1 MESFAKLVQ
10 KHHSRGIKTWYIRD
24 RVNGKTTFVSTRTDK
39 RAEANIVFAEYL
51 ARPENKHARTAS
63 EINIDDAIKGWL
75 SSIVTAHGE
84 GRTFLAYKSRV
95 DRIKS
100 FCSDRK
106 IITLAQVTPIVAQ
119 SFAESLSEKLAP
131 KTTNEIVK
139 IFRTIFKWASDQ
151 NDIIIRDPFTKT
163 SLPKIKQ
170 NRAEFFT
177 MDQVDKIMQ
186 YAPNNAFRAL
196 WGLMAYAGLRFEEAR
211 EIRSEHIHAD
221 YLTVFEGK
229 MGKTA
234 DVPISSKL
242 RAILDNYTT
251 DGAGPL
257 FGAEIPKRS
266 DKCLIH
272 LREAVFAARIENPGQ
287 ITHHKLRHSFASELL
302 RRGANAETVKELGR
316 WSSVE
321 TLFRH
326 YAHVLRDDLKK
337 AVETL

>member
-39 RAEANIVFAEYL
+39 HAEANIVFAEYL
-51 ARPENKHARTAS
+51 ARPENKYARTAS
-63 EINIDDAIKGWL
+63 EINVDDAIKGWM

-84 GRTFLAYKSRV
+84 NRTFLAYKSRV

-100 FCSDRK
+100 FCSEHK
-106 IITLAQVTPIVAQ
+106 ITTIGQVKPVVAQ
-119 SFAESLSEKLAP
+119 SFVELLASKLSP
-131 KTTNEIVK
+131 KTTSEIVK
-139 IFRTIFKWASDQ
+139 VFRAIIKWAADQ

-163 SLPKIKQ
+163 SLPKIKH

-177 MDQVDKIMQ
+177 MEQVEQIMMF
-186 YAPNNAFRAL
+186 APSDSFRAL

-211 EIRSEHIHAD
+211 EIRSEHIHDD

-234 DVPISSKL
+234 DVPISAKL
-242 RAILDNYTT
+242 RAILDNCTT
-251 DGAGPL
+251 DGPGPL
-257 FGAEIPKRS
+257 FGSEIPKRS
-266 DKCLIH
+266 DKCLVH
-272 LREAVFAARIENPGQ
+272 LREAVFAARIQNPGQ

-302 RRGANAETVKELGR
+302 RRGTNAETVKELGR
-316 WSSVE
+316 WSSVD

-326 YAHVLRDDLKK
+326 YAHVMRDDLKK
-337 AVETL
+337 AVEIL